1 MVRRGALATHRR
13 YVLSEPDSALG
24 DWLADVLGMRPRKL
38 ALYERALTHGSHS
51 AGPGGGE
58 SYQRLE
64 FLGDRVL
71 GLAVARWL
79 YADFPLEP
87 EGALSRR
94 LNGLVTGEVCAQ
106 VARDIGVRPHLRL
119 GSQARDDGGA
129 DSDNILGDVTEALI
143 GALYLDGGF
152 DAADTFIQAR
162 WGRFVA
168 GQDAA
173 PRHPKSALQEWAAAN
188 NRRTPTYQLVERAG
202 PDHAPRFT
210 VRADVGP
217 AGEASATGS
226 SKQEAETAAATALL
240 AVVTAPQPKRG
251 RR

>member
-1 MVRRGALATHRR
+1 MDVGQRRALAADRR
-13 YVLSEPDSALG
+13 DVLTSLV
-24 DWLADVLGMRPRKL
+24 DWLAKTLGAPPADL
-38 ALYERALTHGSHS
+38 PLYERALTHGSHTAS
-51 AGPGGGE
+51 PAGGGA

-71 GLAVARWL
+71 GLAIAQWL
-79 YADFPLEP
+79 YAAFPSEP

-106 VARDIGVRPHLRL
+106 VARDIDVRPHLRL
-119 GSQARDDGGA
+119 GLQARDDGGA

-143 GALYLDGGF
+143 GALYLDHGF
-152 DAADTFIQAR
+152 AAADRFIHAR
-162 WGRFVA
+162 WQRYVE
-168 GQDAA
+168 GQEAA

-188 NRRTPTYQLVERAG
+188 NRRAPTYALVDRSG
-202 PDHAPRFT
+202 PDHAPCFT

-240 AVVTAPQPKRG
+240 AVVTQPQPKKA